1 MSSLGLSTYDSI
13 KKHSNKRYRIK
24 RNLCDK
30 RVNQDLDM
38 ADTDREPTPPVE
50 ELDWITD
57 TFPKVKEFLEVTGFS
72 FGGSN
77 RSSEESPTRIT
88 LLSSLTNYHQST

>member
-1 MSSLGLSTYDSI
+1 MSSLKLSTYDSI

-24 RNLCDK
+24 RKLCDK
-30 RVNQDLDM
+30 RVNQDL
-38 ADTDREPTPPVE
+38 AKTPPVE
-50 ELDWITD
+50 ELDGIAD
-57 TFPKVKEFLEVTGFS
+57 TFAKVKEFLEVTGFS